1 MANLVKYTST
11 LDTRPLAN
19 LTRGWRAIDGAA
31 VRFGAMS
38 EGGGPAP
45 EHTGRD
51 GKPKGVTTN
60 DVLRFIEYGTEHD
73 GWSMPER
80 PVIRYVQAALRRE
93 IREAS
98 REIARAVA
106 QKRSHVPKLHALGE
120 RLRDAT
126 IARIRAVDA
135 VDTGQT
141 VASIH
146 YVLERRGR
154 G

>member
-19 LTRGWRAIDGAA
+19 LTRGWRAIQGTAI
-31 VRFGAMS
+31 RFGAMA
-38 EGGGPAP
+38 EDGGPAP
-45 EHTGRD
+45 QHTGRD
-51 GKPKGVTTN
+51 GRPKGVTTN
-60 DVLRFIEYGTEHD
+60 DVLAFIEYGVQ
-73 GWSMPER
+73 GRPER
-80 PVIRYVQAALRRE
+80 PVIRWVQGALRRE
-93 IREAS
+93 IREGSA
-98 REIARAVA
+98 EVARAVSR
-106 QKRSHVPKLHALGE
+106 KRSHVPRLKALGE

-126 IARIRAVDA
+126 RDRIRAVDA

-141 VASIH
+141 LRSVH